1 MLDSRRSDKSLSHD
15 RFLLVPLS
23 LAIPLFV
30 VSTLGLLSFNLFG
43 TRGALA
49 FILGFSLVVSIP
61 LDI

>member
-15 RFLLVPLS
+15 RFLLVPPS
-23 LAIPLFV
+23 FAIPLFA
-30 VSTLGLLSFNLFG
+30 VSAFGLLPLNLFG